1 MYNDQE
7 YRGKYHPALMFV
19 YELNVCMK
27 ILFYAQA
34 LMDLGEV
41 SLLDTEPLPVE
52 GEPPV
57 RPTYTL
63 VAAGSQN
70 GKDMLF
76 HDDK

>member
-1 MYNDQE
+1 
-7 YRGKYHPALMFV
+7 
-19 YELNVCMK
+19 
-27 ILFYAQA
+27 
-34 LMDLGEV
+34 MDLGEV
-41 SLLDTEPLPVE
+41 SLLDTEPAPVE

-57 RPTYTL
+57 RPTYAL